1 MAMAE
6 ARSSFQMVKLGSGKV
21 LAAGGRGRN
30 SAVTS
35 TSELFDPTDLMWTP
49 QGSMMQPRAYFA
61 AVVMKDGRVLAAG
74 GRNDMGINLNSVEVR
89 IFTPCSHLVVL
100 H

>member
-6 ARSSFQMVKLGSGKV
+6 ARSSFQMVKLEGGKV
-21 LAAGGRGRN
+21 LAAGGRGRD
-30 SAVTS
+30 SAVVS
-35 TSELFDPTDLMWTP
+35 TSELFDPSTLTWTT

-74 GRNDMGINLNSVEVR
+74 GRNDMGMNLNSVEV
-89 IFTPCSHLVVL
+89 
-100 H
+100 